1 MSGPFIRRLDK
12 QPIWYDERES
22 PRQTEDFFLPDSEEL
37 ESPTA
42 EVEVFERPSKARGA
56 KRLYIEVDSKR
67 LAEYAGWAGRPWRE
81 YP

>member
-12 QPIWYDERES
+12 RPIWYDERETD
-22 PRQTEDFFLPDSEEL
+22 RTTDDFFLPDPEEL
-37 ESPTA
+37 EPPTA
-42 EVEVFERPSKARGA
+42 EVEVFDRSPSARGA